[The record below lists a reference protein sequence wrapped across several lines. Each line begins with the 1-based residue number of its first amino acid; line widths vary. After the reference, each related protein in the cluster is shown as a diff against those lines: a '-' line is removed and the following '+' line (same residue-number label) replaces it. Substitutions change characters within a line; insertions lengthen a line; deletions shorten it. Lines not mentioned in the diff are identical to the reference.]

1 MGGSHTDWS
10 SSLCVRFGF
19 YFFFHGR
26 PLQISAVG
34 WRATAL
40 TSVLFVWSFGCGF
53 GGAFGWAC
61 GSSRGALQ
69 DEMSAFMGG
78 LVTLRVFAAPQLAF
92 CSYPSPNN
100 KS

>member
-19 YFFFHGR
+19 YFFFHHR

-53 GGAFGWAC
+53 GGAFGWAFW
-61 GSSRGALQ
+61 SSRGALQ

-78 LVTLRVFAAPQLAF
+78 LVGHTSRVRR
-92 CSYPSPNN
+92 PSACVLFLSFS
-100 KS
+100 KQ